1 VVSYHWQFEPGML
14 LISHYSVGAF
24 LAGFSKNMGMLIG
37 GRFLTGLG
45 CGTANNAS

>member
-1 VVSYHWQFEPGML
+1 L
-14 LISHYSVGAF
+14 LIGQRSIGAF